1 MRIKDVRT
9 SKIKLVEHLGE
20 VEPAWTPGTA
30 SITSTIG
37 GYDFTE
43 IELDS
48 GEIGIGPGCDEIIIK
63 DSKDYLI
70 GKSPNDVIDH
80 YKFLL
85 NKTRNIPYRGLA
97 GIDIALWDLRGKIEG
112 KSISSILGRKKDTL
126 VPYASYVI
134 LSEPEERAEM
144 SKKMLDEGWKAIKVR
159 LHHNEEE
166 LDVRTIEKIKEKIE
180 DKLTILVDANQAQ
193 SDYNSYKFSNWQAGV
208 IWDLDR
214 AKRMNEKMFELGC
227 YWLEEPRPRY
237 NFSELSE
244 LVSMKKTKI
253 SGGENNSSISDFHEI
268 ANKNSYDILQPE
280 SMVLGGIT
288 PLIEIGELS
297 KKFSKEIVP
306 HHGGGD
312 IGVVA
317 HMHLISS
324 WNNAP
329 FCEMLNDPPLNSYKN
344 KFFIF
349 NENLKVENGIIEVPN
364 VPGLGVTIKEDLII
378 RE

>member
-1 MRIKDVRT
+1 MKIKDVRT

-30 SITSTIG
+30 SIISTIG

-48 GEIGIGPGCDEIIIK
+48 GEIGIGPGCDEITIK
-63 DSKDYLI
+63 DSKEYLL
-70 GKSPNDVIDH
+70 GKSPNDVIEH
-80 YKFLL
+80 YKFLV
-85 NKTRNIPYRGLA
+85 NMTRNIPYRGLS

-166 LDVRTIEKIKEKIE
+166 LDVRTIEKIKEKTGDE
-180 DKLTILVDANQAQ
+180 LTILVDANQAQ
-193 SDYNSYKFSNWQAGV
+193 SPKNSYKFSTWQAGV
-208 IWDLDR
+208 IWDMDR
-214 AKRMNEKMFELGC
+214 AKRMNEEMFELGC

-237 NFSELSE
+237 NFNELSE

-253 SGGENNSSISDFHEI
+253 SGGENNSVISDFHEI
-268 ANKNSYDILQPE
+268 VNKNSYDILQPE

-288 PLIEIGELS
+288 PLIEIGKLS
-297 KKFSKEIVP
+297 NKFSKEIVP

-324 WNNAP
+324 WDNAP

-349 NENLKVENGIIEVPN
+349 NENLNVKNGIIDVPN

>member
-1 MRIKDVRT
+1 MKIKDVRT

-48 GEIGIGPGCDEIIIK
+48 GEIGIGPGCDKITIK
-63 DSKDYLI
+63 DSKEYLI
-70 GKSPNDVIDH
+70 GKSPNDVIEH

-85 NKTRNIPYRGLA
+85 NKTRNYPYSGLA
-97 GIDIALWDLRGKIEG
+97 GIDIALWDLKGKIEE

-134 LSEPEERAEM
+134 LSEPEERAEI

-159 LHHNEEE
+159 LHHKEEE
-166 LDVRTIEKIKEKIE
+166 LDVQTIDKIKEKTG
-180 DKLTILVDANQAQ
+180 DDLTILVDANQAQ
-193 SDYNSYKFSNWQAGV
+193 STYNSYKFSNWQAG
-208 IWDLDR
+208 IMWDMDR
-214 AKRMNEKMFELGC
+214 AKRMNEEMFELGC

-237 NFSELSE
+237 NFNELSE

-253 SGGENNSSISDFHEI
+253 AGGENNTTISDFYEI
-268 ANKNSYDILQPE
+268 LNKNSYDILQPE

-288 PLIEIGELS
+288 PLIKIGELS
-297 KKFSKEIVP
+297 KKFNKEIVP

-317 HMHLISS
+317 HMHLLSS
-324 WNNAP
+324 WDNAP

-349 NENLKVENGIIEVPN
+349 NENLEVEKGIINVPN